1 MSNMKARAII
11 NDAPDLVTTDSAR
24 LENILAL
31 ADMSTG
37 KLEKFYNYWQA
48 EAEAARQLVEAFTHL
63 NFGYLQTDA
72 IPHEVRRRLKLARE
86 QERLYGQEHALQTA
100 LDDSEPAR

>member
-1 MSNMKARAII
+1 MSDMKVKAII

-24 LENILAL
+24 LEDILAL

-37 KLEKFYNYWQA
+37 KLEKFYDYWQA

-72 IPHEVRRRLKLARE
+72 IPHEVRQRLKLARE
-86 QERLYGQEHALQTA
+86 QERLYQQERALQTA
-100 LDDSEPAR
+100 LDDSNPAR

>member
-1 MSNMKARAII
+1 MSDMKVRAII

-24 LENILAL
+24 LEDILAL

-37 KLEKFYNYWQA
+37 KLEKFYDYWQA

-72 IPHEVRRRLKLARE
+72 IPHEVRQRLKLARE
-86 QERLYGQEHALQTA
+86 QERLYKQEHALQTA
-100 LDDSEPAR
+100 LDDSKPAR

>member
-11 NDAPDLVTTDSAR
+11 NDAPDLVTSDSAR
-24 LENILAL
+24 LEDILAL

-37 KLEKFYNYWQA
+37 KLEKFYDYWQA

-72 IPHEVRRRLKLARE
+72 IPHEVRQRLKLARE
-86 QERLYGQEHALQTA
+86 QERLYEQEHAQQIA
-100 LDDSEPAR
+100 LDDSNP